1 MKNRLIITISDVKGT
16 KSYNIH
22 QLFRKFFF
30 IILTATFILLAG
42 SFLFINY
49 LTSEVEQVKQSK
61 KNQETQL
68 NILKE
73 KEDKL
78 VSQNKLYSMQIKSKV
93 QDIEELSSKLDEIH
107 TIIGIE
113 DDDTKEEITKKT
125 LDTINENKKKYAL
138 NLIPNGKPLEK
149 FRYSSNFGYR
159 INPVTKKRQFHRG
172 LDMAAPR
179 KTPIRATAD
188 GIIEYVQSRNIGD
201 YGRVVKVQHNY
212 GFKTVY
218 AHMEKTF
225 VNVGDIIKK
234 GQILGLVGNSGRST
248 APHLH
253 YEVRYANMVLNP
265 RRFVDWNLSNFEEI
279 FKKERKIEWESLV
292 SLINSHQTQL
302 R

>member
-1 MKNRLIITISDVKGT
+1 MKNRLIITISDIKGT

>member
-30 IILTATFILLAG
+30 IILTSTFILLAG

>member
-1 MKNRLIITISDVKGT
+1 MKNRLIITISDIKGT

-30 IILTATFILLAG
+30 IILIATFILLAG

>member
-1 MKNRLIITISDVKGT
+1 
-16 KSYNIH
+16 
-22 QLFRKFFF
+22 
-30 IILTATFILLAG
+30 
-42 SFLFINY
+42 
-49 LTSEVEQVKQSK
+49 
-61 KNQETQL
+61 
-68 NILKE
+68 
-73 KEDKL
+73 
-78 VSQNKLYSMQIKSKV
+78 MQIKSKV